1 MINNSFLCII
11 KDGLY
16 RHPIYL
22 CRDTG
27 LEPKLLEY
35 CPIKELGEVLSRYAN
50 TYNINDVILDG
61 HPSFMAVI
69 RDTIYHENIMKYGEK
84 KLNIIIAR
92 KDLE

>member
-1 MINNSFLCII
+1 MINNAFLCII

-22 CRDTG
+22 CQNTG
-27 LEPKLLEY
+27 VEPKLLEY
-35 CPIKELGEVLSRYAN
+35 CPIDELGEVLSRYAN

-61 HPSFMAVI
+61 HPSFMTGI
-69 RDTIYHENIMKYGEK
+69 RETIYHENIMKYGEN